1 MNLFNLATQSAIF
14 TPGLEAKTKA
24 LSPTFYPELETEF
37 NGFAGH
43 VLISQHHFAEDWP
56 TWEVHPAGDEFVTLI
71 TGDITSGALAG
82 STRMVPAP
90 EHPKRLCDYPQ
101 GRVAYRARACAHHHA
116 VCDAGGRHQECRRAG
131 NGLNGSGCFNPR
143 PIDPANSCDLF
154 EGVCATGFSAG
165 LIPAVR

>member
-71 TGDITSGALAG
+71 TGDITLVLWQDQQEWPLRL
-82 STRMVPAP
+82 STPSDFVIIPKGVWHTARVHAPTTMLFVTPGEGTKNAAAP
-90 EHPKRLCDYPQ
+90 ETD
-101 GRVAYRARACAHHHA
+101 
-116 VCDAGGRHQECRRAG
+116 
-131 NGLNGSGCFNPR
+131 
-143 PIDPANSCDLF
+143 
-154 EGVCATGFSAG
+154 
-165 LIPAVR
+165 

>member
-1 MNLFNLATQSAIF
+1 MNLFNLATERAIF

-71 TGDITSGALAG
+71 TGDITLVLWQDQQEWPLRL
-82 STRMVPAP
+82 STPSDFVIIPKGVWHTARVHAPTTMLFVTPGEGTKNAAAP
-90 EHPKRLCDYPQ
+90 ETD
-101 GRVAYRARACAHHHA
+101 
-116 VCDAGGRHQECRRAG
+116 
-131 NGLNGSGCFNPR
+131 
-143 PIDPANSCDLF
+143 
-154 EGVCATGFSAG
+154 
-165 LIPAVR
+165 

>member
-71 TGDITSGALAG
+71 TGDITLVLWQDQQEHALRLSNPSDFVIIPKSVWHTARVQAPTTMLFVTPG
-82 STRMVPAP
+82 EGTKNAAAP
-90 EHPKRLCDYPQ
+90 E
-101 GRVAYRARACAHHHA
+101 
-116 VCDAGGRHQECRRAG
+116 
-131 NGLNGSGCFNPR
+131 
-143 PIDPANSCDLF
+143 
-154 EGVCATGFSAG
+154 TG
-165 LIPAVR
+165 

>member
-71 TGDITSGALAG
+71 TGDITLVLWQDQQEWSLRL
-82 STRMVPAP
+82 STPSDFVIIPRGVWHTARVHAPTTMLFVTPGEGTKNAAAP
-90 EHPKRLCDYPQ
+90 ETD
-101 GRVAYRARACAHHHA
+101 
-116 VCDAGGRHQECRRAG
+116 
-131 NGLNGSGCFNPR
+131 
-143 PIDPANSCDLF
+143 
-154 EGVCATGFSAG
+154 
-165 LIPAVR
+165 